1 MFQCN
6 FLFEKVPF
14 LLLIYSD
21 VKFAAITITMKKIL
35 IIDDE
40 AEVVKVLQI
49 CLEQHGYK
57 VVTSYDGENGL
68 KKVKSENPDLVILDI
83 MLPDMDGYQVCEKIK
98 ADPSTKDIPVIMLT
112 VKSMGEDVE
121 KALEKKADWYIV
133 KPYDEKYLLKKIDYL
148 LQKKSGLR
156 R

>member
-1 MFQCN
+1 
-6 FLFEKVPF
+6 
-14 LLLIYSD
+14 
-21 VKFAAITITMKKIL
+21 MKKIL

-57 VVTSYDGENGL
+57 VITGYNGESGL
-68 KKVKSENPDLVILDI
+68 KKAKDEVPDLVILDI
-83 MLPDMDGYQVCEKIK
+83 MLPDMDGYQVCERLKS
-98 ADPSTKDIPVIMLT
+98 DPSTKDIPVIMLT
-112 VKSMGEDVE
+112 VKSMGEDIE

-148 LQKKSGLR
+148 LQKKSGMQK
-156 R
+156 